1 MTLIRTVDDLIE
13 ALRSA
18 RLERD
23 ISQETLTDIAGLPA
37 RYANKIEARTRG
49 LGTLSLPS
57 LLGALGKALVLVDD
71 TAAIERVRGR
81 WVRRKRRGNSEAA
94 SEEKLMG
101 DSPEPGN

>member
-13 ALRSA
+13 ALRVA

-23 ISQETLTDIAGLPA
+23 ISQETLSEIAGLPA
-37 RYANKIEARTRG
+37 RYANKIEARTKR
-49 LGTLSLPS
+49 LGEISLPS

-81 WVRRKRRGNSEAA
+81 WVRRKRRDGPGAA
-94 SEEKLMG
+94 LEEKANGLA
-101 DSPEPGN
+101 D